1 MMTDHTTPPETTPE
15 TTRDYI
21 TTATIQLLTQAAALG
36 TDAYMDQYDIP
47 DAAPCVRMRLAA
59 HAITLAA
66 ADPEYWRWVITC
78 DNIVDALVAPLIDP
92 EHDPDGEYAHF
103 QTDREHVQIMVETIN
118 VARAMHNLNRR
129 LTQAHNDLRQR
140 TRERAIRAAMT
151 AAE

>member
-1 MMTDHTTPPETTPE
+1 MMTDHTTPPETTP
-15 TTRDYI
+15 DYI

-36 TDAYMDQYDIP
+36 TDAYMDQWDIP

-59 HAITLAA
+59 HAITQAV
-66 ADPEYWRWVITC
+66 ADPGYWHWVITR

-92 EHDPDGEYAHF
+92 EHDPDDEYVHF
-103 QTDREHVQIMVETIN
+103 QVDREHVQIMVDAIN

-140 TRERAIRAAMT
+140 TRERAMT